1 MQKSKKIPKFK
12 GQVPNEKTTRDP
24 IIQRLALE
32 GKAQIFATD
41 IAAAALM
48 TSTKA
53 CYPWDLVIKKC
64 HGFLFIDK
72 REEENML
79 DW

>member
-1 MQKSKKIPKFK
+1 MQKSKKIPQFK
-12 GQVPNEKTTRDP
+12 GLVPNEITTRDP
-24 IIQRLALE
+24 IIQRLAQE

-53 CYPWDLVIKKC
+53 CYPWDLVIKKWQ
-64 HGFLFIDK
+64 GFLFIDK
-72 REEENML
+72 RDEENML